1 MLTGNIFHQIKFSF
15 KILVYPDTASNNI
28 ANVHQILNM
37 NGGYKE
43 LLTAAKA
50 VVLSFF
56 PHTSLE
62 EKSGRSHSFLMESK
76 NLVLNLT

>member
-1 MLTGNIFHQIKFSF
+1 MDLIWCLQSGNIFHQIKFSF
-15 KILVYPDTASNNI
+15 KILVYPDTTSNNI

-56 PHTSLE
+56 HILLL
-62 EKSGRSHSFLMESK
+62 KK
-76 NLVLNLT
+76 NQEDPIHF